1 MFRPERNIMRTFS
14 ASAALLVLTGVSF
27 AQQYKTL
34 GPGSCGTGNTD
45 CHAKET
51 KNMIDKH
58 KNAVDN
64 LSTSDRLDEI
74 LTKYGIEK
82 NMYLVGSGKC
92 MNCHGTV
99 ITDKVNAEVEE
110 GVSCESCHGPGSGY
124 KDNHK
129 EAKGKGFAFGL
140 LDLGNV
146 DKRGEACVR
155 CHYITDQKLINAGHP
170 VGERFNYLAGMKSV
184 AKHWKRAATDNDL
197 KNRQPFDNAKAKRGP
212 VKFVSA
218 TPTKPLPSNGGD
230 NTEQRAALPEPARA
244 IPPPRPVASSPGVVE
259 SVGPID
265 LPPFPAISDS
275 ASVDEILLKVKQ
287 RLELLYQR
295 TTKNR

>member
-1 MFRPERNIMRTFS
+1 MTYPRTHIMR
-14 ASAALLVLTGVSF
+14 ALFALTAFLLLAGVSF

-64 LSTSDRLDEI
+64 LNTSDRLDEI
-74 LTKYGIEK
+74 LTKYGVDK
-82 NMYLVGSGKC
+82 NKYLVGSGKC
-92 MNCHGTV
+92 MTCHGTV
-99 ITDKVNAEVEE
+99 VTDKANAEVEE
-110 GVSCESCHGPGSGY
+110 GVSCESCHGPGSAY

-146 DKRGEACVR
+146 DRRGDACVR
-155 CHYITDQKLINAGHP
+155 CHYVTEQKLINAGHP
-170 VGERFNYLAGMKSV
+170 AGERFNYLAGMKSV

-197 KNRQPFDNAKAKRGP
+197 KNRQPFDNAKAKRGT
-212 VKFVSA
+212 VKLVNA
-218 TPTKPLPSNGGD
+218 TPAKAIPADAGG
-230 NTEQRAALPEPARA
+230 NTEQAAERPTPARP
-244 IPPPRPVASSPGVVE
+244 IPPPRPVAASPVVVE
-259 SVGPID
+259 SVGPIE
-265 LPPFPAISDS
+265 LPPFPAIGDS
-275 ASVDEILLKVKQ
+275 ASVDEILLTVKQ
-287 RLELLYQR
+287 RLELLYQK
-295 TTKNR
+295 TSKNR

>member
-1 MFRPERNIMRTFS
+1 MMKGFLIAGF
-14 ASAALLVLTGVSF
+14 VLTGLCVSS

-51 KNMIDKH
+51 KNRVDKH
-58 KNAVDN
+58 QNSIDN

-74 LTKYGIEK
+74 LTKYGVGK
-82 NMYLVGSGKC
+82 NQYLLGTGKC
-92 MNCHGTV
+92 MTCHGTV
-99 ITDKVNAEVEE
+99 VTDKANAEVEE

-140 LDLGNV
+140 LDLGNI

-155 CHYITDQKLINAGHP
+155 CHYITEQKLINAGHP
-170 VGERFNYLAGMKSV
+170 AGERFNYLAGMKSV
-184 AKHWKRAATDNDL
+184 AKHWKRAPTDNDL
-197 KNRQPFDNAKAKRGP
+197 KNRQPFDNAKAKRGT
-212 VKFVSA
+212 VKLVN
-218 TPTKPLPSNGGD
+218 TIPTKAVAPSDVGGNE
-230 NTEQRAALPEPARA
+230 NTDQPAARPEPARP
-244 IPPPRPVASSPGVVE
+244 IPAPRPVAASPIVVE

-265 LPPFPAISDS
+265 LPPFLAISDS

-287 RLELLYQR
+287 RLELLYQKTSR
-295 TTKNR
+295 NR

>member
-1 MFRPERNIMRTFS
+1 MDIIKTLF
-14 ASAALLVLTGVSF
+14 ASIALLAIASVSF
-27 AQQYKTL
+27 AQQYKTI

-74 LTKYGIEK
+74 LTKYGVDK
-82 NMYLVGSGKC
+82 NKYLVGSGKC
-92 MNCHGTV
+92 MSCHGTV
-99 ITDKVNAEVEE
+99 ITDKTNAEVEE
-110 GVSCESCHGPGSGY
+110 GVSCENCHGPGSGY

-140 LDLGNV
+140 LDLGSL

-155 CHYITDQKLINAGHP
+155 CHYITEQKLINAGHP
-170 VGERFNYLAGMKSV
+170 AGERFNYLAGMKSV

-197 KNRQPFDNAKAKRGP
+197 KNRQPFENAKAKRGT
-212 VKFVSA
+212 VKLVSA
-218 TPTKPLPSNGGD
+218 TSTKPRATADGEGED
-230 NTEQRAALPEPARA
+230 NTGQPASRPEPVRPVPA
-244 IPPPRPVASSPGVVE
+244 PRPVAASPVIVE

-265 LPPFPAISDS
+265 LPPFPTISDS

-287 RLELLYQR
+287 RLELLYQKTSR
-295 TTKNR
+295 NR